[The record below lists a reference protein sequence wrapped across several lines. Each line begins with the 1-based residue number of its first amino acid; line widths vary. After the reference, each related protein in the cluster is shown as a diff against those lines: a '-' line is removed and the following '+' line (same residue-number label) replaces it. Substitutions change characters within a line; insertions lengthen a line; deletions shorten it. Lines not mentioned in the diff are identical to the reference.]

1 MINHTLK
8 KNTSREAV
16 RYIIVGLANTAMT
29 AVVIFGL
36 MHAGVGIYPS
46 NATGYVVGII
56 FSFVMNAKFT
66 FSTTLSPLRFIKFV
80 STCAF
85 CYILNLIAMKVFFIV
100 IPDAIYTAQVVGM
113 IIYTTAG
120 FIINKYLSLIHI

>member
-120 FIINKYLSLIHI
+120 FIINKHWSMK

>member
-66 FSTTLSPLRFIKFV
+66 FSTTLSPLRFIKFI

-120 FIINKYLSLIHI
+120 FIINKYWSMK

>member
-1 MINHTLK
+1 MINYTLK
-8 KNTSREAV
+8 KNISREAV
-16 RYIIVGLANTAMT
+16 RYIIVGLANTAIT

-36 MHAGVGIYPS
+36 MHVGVGVYLS
-46 NATGYVVGII
+46 NATGYVAGII

-66 FSTTLSPLRFIKFV
+66 FSKTLSPLRFIKFV

-85 CYILNLIAMKVFFIV
+85 CYILNLIAIKVFFIV
-100 IPDAIYTAQVVGM
+100 IPNAIYTAQVVGM

-120 FIINKYLSLIHI
+120 FTLNKYWSMK

>member
-1 MINHTLK
+1 MINYTLK
-8 KNTSREAV
+8 KNTSREAL
-16 RYIIVGLANTAMT
+16 RYIIVGLANTAVT

-36 MHAGVGIYPS
+36 MHAGVGVYPS

-56 FSFVMNAKFT
+56 FSFVLNAKFT
-66 FSTTLSPLRFIKFV
+66 FSTTLSPLRFIKFL

-100 IPDAIYTAQVVGM
+100 IPNAIYTEQVVGM
-113 IIYTTAG
+113 VIYTTAG
-120 FIINKYLSLIHI
+120 FILNKYWSMK

>member
-16 RYIIVGLANTAMT
+16 RYIIVGLANTAIT
-29 AVVIFGL
+29 AIAIFGL
-36 MHAGVGIYPS
+36 MHAGVGVYPS

-66 FSTTLSPLRFIKFV
+66 FSTTLSPLRFIKFL

-120 FIINKYLSLIHI
+120 FILNKYWSMK

>member
-1 MINHTLK
+1 MINYTLK
-8 KNTSREAV
+8 KNISREAF
-16 RYIIVGLANTAMT
+16 RYIIVGLANTAIT

-36 MHAGVGIYPS
+36 MHAGVGVYPS

-66 FSTTLSPLRFIKFV
+66 FSTTLSPLRFIKFL

-100 IPDAIYTAQVVGM
+100 IPNAIYTAQVVGM

-120 FIINKYLSLIHI
+120 FIINKYWSMK

>member
-1 MINHTLK
+1 MINYTLK
-8 KNTSREAV
+8 KNTSREAL
-16 RYIIVGLANTAMT
+16 RYIIVGLANTAVT

-36 MHAGVGIYPS
+36 MHAGVGVYPS

-66 FSTTLSPLRFIKFV
+66 FSTTLSPLRFIKFL

-100 IPDAIYTAQVVGM
+100 IPNAIYTAQVVGM
-113 IIYTTAG
+113 VIYTTTG
-120 FIINKYLSLIHI
+120 FILNKYWSMK

>member
-120 FIINKYLSLIHI
+120 FILNKYWSMK

>member
-56 FSFVMNAKFT
+56 FSFVMNARFT

-120 FIINKYLSLIHI
+120 FIINKYWSMK

>member
-16 RYIIVGLANTAMT
+16 RYIIVGLANTAIT

-36 MHAGVGIYPS
+36 MHAGAGVYPS
-46 NATGYVVGII
+46 NAAGYVVGII
-56 FSFVMNAKFT
+56 FSFIMNAKFT
-66 FSTTLSPLRFIKFV
+66 FSTTLNTLRFIKFV
-80 STCAF
+80 STCVF
-85 CYILNLIAMKVFFIV
+85 CYILNIIAMKVFFIV
-100 IPDAIYTAQVVGM
+100 IPNAIYTAQIVGM

-120 FIINKYLSLIHI
+120 FIINKHWSMK

>member
-120 FIINKYLSLIHI
+120 FIINKYWS

>member
-80 STCAF
+80 STCVF
-85 CYILNLIAMKVFFIV
+85 CYILNIIAMKVFFIV
-100 IPDAIYTAQVVGM
+100 IPNAIYTAQVVGM

-120 FIINKYLSLIHI
+120 FILNKYWSMK

>member
-36 MHAGVGIYPS
+36 VHAGVGIYPS

-120 FIINKYLSLIHI
+120 FIINKYWSMK

>member
-1 MINHTLK
+1 MINYTLK
-8 KNTSREAV
+8 KKYIQRSGQV
-16 RYIIVGLANTAMT
+16 IIVGLANTAIT

-36 MHAGVGIYPS
+36 MHVGVGVYLS

-66 FSTTLSPLRFIKFV
+66 FSTTLSPLRFIKFL

-100 IPDAIYTAQVVGM
+100 IPNAIYTAQVVGM
-113 IIYTTAG
+113 VIYTTAG
-120 FIINKYLSLIHI
+120 FILNKYWSMK

>member
-16 RYIIVGLANTAMT
+16 RYIIVGLTNTAMT

-120 FIINKYLSLIHI
+120 FIINKYWSMK

>member
-16 RYIIVGLANTAMT
+16 RYIIVGLANTAIT

-36 MHAGVGIYPS
+36 MHVGVGVYLS

-66 FSTTLSPLRFIKFV
+66 FSKTLSPLRFIKFV

-85 CYILNLIAMKVFFIV
+85 CYILNLIAIKVFFIV
-100 IPDAIYTAQVVGM
+100 IPNAIYTAQVVGM

-120 FIINKYLSLIHI
+120 FILNKYWSMK

>member
-1 MINHTLK
+1 MINYTLK
-8 KNTSREAV
+8 KNISREAV
-16 RYIIVGLANTAMT
+16 RYIIVGLANTAIT

-36 MHAGVGIYPS
+36 MHVGVGVYLS

-66 FSTTLSPLRFIKFV
+66 FSKTLSPLRFIKFV

-85 CYILNLIAMKVFFIV
+85 CYILNLIAIKVFFIV
-100 IPDAIYTAQVVGM
+100 IPNAIYTAQVVGM

-120 FIINKYLSLIHI
+120 FILNKYWSMK

>member
-120 FIINKYLSLIHI
+120 FIINKYWSMK

>member
-46 NATGYVVGII
+46 NATCYVVGII

-120 FIINKYLSLIHI
+120 FIINKYWSMK

>member
-1 MINHTLK
+1 MINYTLK
-8 KNTSREAV
+8 KNTSREAL
-16 RYIIVGLANTAMT
+16 RYIIVGLANTAVT

-36 MHAGVGIYPS
+36 MHAGVGVYPS

-66 FSTTLSPLRFIKFV
+66 FSTTLSPLRFIKFL

-85 CYILNLIAMKVFFIV
+85 CYILNLIAMKVFFII
-100 IPDAIYTAQVVGM
+100 IPNAIYTAQVVGM
-113 IIYTTAG
+113 VIYTTAG
-120 FIINKYLSLIHI
+120 FILNKYWSMK

>member
-16 RYIIVGLANTAMT
+16 RYIIVGLANTAIT
-29 AVVIFGL
+29 AIAIFGL
-36 MHAGVGIYPS
+36 MQAGVGVYPS

-66 FSTTLSPLRFIKFV
+66 FKDIEPSEVYQIRIHMRFLLYFKFN
-80 STCAF
+80 S
-85 CYILNLIAMKVFFIV
+85 NKSFFIV
-100 IPDAIYTAQVVGM
+100 IPNAIYTAQVVGM

-120 FIINKYLSLIHI
+120 FILNKYWSMK

>member
-1 MINHTLK
+1 MINYTLK
-8 KNTSREAV
+8 KNISREAF
-16 RYIIVGLANTAMT
+16 RYIIVGLANTAIT

-36 MHAGVGIYPS
+36 MHVGVGVYLS

-66 FSTTLSPLRFIKFV
+66 ISTTLSPLRFIKFL

-100 IPDAIYTAQVVGM
+100 IPNAIYTAQVVGM
-113 IIYTTAG
+113 VIYTTAG
-120 FIINKYLSLIHI
+120 FILNKYWSMK

>member
-1 MINHTLK
+1 MINYTLK
-8 KNTSREAV
+8 KNISREAF

-66 FSTTLSPLRFIKFV
+66 FSTTLSPLRFIKFL

-120 FIINKYLSLIHI
+120 FIINKYWSMK

>member
-1 MINHTLK
+1 MINYTLK
-8 KNTSREAV
+8 KNTSREAL
-16 RYIIVGLANTAMT
+16 RYIIVGLANTAVT

-36 MHAGVGIYPS
+36 MHAGVGVYPS

-66 FSTTLSPLRFIKFV
+66 FSTTLSPLRFIKFL

-100 IPDAIYTAQVVGM
+100 IPNAIYTAQVVGM
-113 IIYTTAG
+113 VIYTTAG
-120 FIINKYLSLIHI
+120 FILNKYWSMK

>member
-100 IPDAIYTAQVVGM
+100 IPDAIYTAQVVCM

-120 FIINKYLSLIHI
+120 FIINKYWSMK

>member
-8 KNTSREAV
+8 KNASREAV

-120 FIINKYLSLIHI
+120 FIINKYWSMK

>member
-1 MINHTLK
+1 MINYTLK
-8 KNTSREAV
+8 KNISREAF
-16 RYIIVGLANTAMT
+16 RYIIVGLANTAIT

-36 MHAGVGIYPS
+36 MHAGVGVYLS

-66 FSTTLSPLRFIKFV
+66 FSTTLSPLRFIKFL

-100 IPDAIYTAQVVGM
+100 IPNAIYTAQVVGM
-113 IIYTTAG
+113 VIYTTAG
-120 FIINKYLSLIHI
+120 FILNKYWSMK

>member
-1 MINHTLK
+1 MINYTLK
-8 KNTSREAV
+8 KNTSREAL
-16 RYIIVGLANTAMT
+16 RYIIVGLANTAVT

-36 MHAGVGIYPS
+36 MHAGVGVYPS

-66 FSTTLSPLRFIKFV
+66 FSTTLSPLRFIKFL

-85 CYILNLIAMKVFFIV
+85 CYVLNLIAMKVFFIV
-100 IPDAIYTAQVVGM
+100 IPNAIYTAQVVGM
-113 IIYTTAG
+113 VIYTTAG
-120 FIINKYLSLIHI
+120 FILNKYWSMK

>member
-1 MINHTLK
+1 MK

-120 FIINKYLSLIHI
+120 FIINKYWSMK